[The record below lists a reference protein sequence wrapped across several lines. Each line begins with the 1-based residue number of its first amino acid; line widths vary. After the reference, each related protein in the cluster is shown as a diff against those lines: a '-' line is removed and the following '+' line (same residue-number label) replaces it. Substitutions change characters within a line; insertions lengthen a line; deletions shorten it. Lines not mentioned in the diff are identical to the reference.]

1 MARLQELFTMTIL
14 DEIGGSVTITEG
26 WRALELFTNRY
37 TPIREFLTYVNDE
50 RPRRS
55 ILFFHGDG
63 GNGKSLLLRVLREQ
77 YCVYFSPVNWRYVK
91 ETYPQDKSL
100 VEETNRALGTESILA
115 ATIDFAPQ
123 SDELSQEPFTALQM
137 LRRSLSGHGLQ
148 FPIFDFACL
157 WYLDQTKRLTAERL
171 NNLFPDVEMDFIT
184 AMTDAIE
191 HKVWFVPIGAILKLM
206 GKHSKKQ
213 FTMFM
218 KQRKVNEDMVHQ
230 IQTMEPRDLFR
241 ELPYL
246 FATDLNMNLG
256 AGALH
261 KRIVLFFDSHEAF
274 WGYDKGVPTAVFY
287 ERDEWLRR
295 LLLSLEISSGIRVVI
310 AGREAPQWAN
320 ATSWQIPAS
329 YIDNKTLQEL
339 SRSDALLYLDKAGIA
354 DKKMRDCLVRY
365 AKVTNNRVHPL
376 LLGLCADVVLLAAG
390 QGESLTPQEFRRS
403 GETTLRVREIID
415 KLLSYARPDVRYA
428 IRALSA
434 CRSFD
439 KEIYFLLGQALR
451 FYPTE
456 SSFEL
461 LTQFS
466 FVWRSPG
473 ASQYR
478 IHDLLRRLF
487 FEQAD
492 EVTRKADEVLE
503 SYFRKLVA
511 QGEPLQII
519 GAIYHAYRLDWEKG
533 VAEWLEI
540 FDQALDESR
549 HDLTHALIELTAD
562 VIAKNN
568 ADAGHMSES
577 IGHYFLILG
586 RYDESR
592 QKYNEAIAFY
602 DRALRGK
609 ANPDIYDY
617 KGLALSRLGDLYEEL
632 SLDELALKS
641 YHKALKTLDTAM
653 MKVPNDPDPPNHKAS
668 TLSSIAELQF
678 KVSNY
683 KAASRTFA
691 QSLECYEVAL
701 RIAPEHADT
710 YSNKSETLIGLA
722 EMQSELSEYE
732 KVTETLGEAI
742 AVCDAALRFRPGDL
756 TALTN
761 KAAAM
766 QGLGDVQCTLM
777 NFTQAGSSYKQA
789 LELYDKILERAAN
802 DVIVLANKATTLVG
816 MAHMY
821 STLSQYEKSVACFEE
836 SLKTLDDVHKLAAG
850 DFSALSLRV
859 EALEHLGQVRVKQGL
874 YPEALQV
881 YKQAIAVC
889 EEGLNRSSADKIL
902 RTRRANIQGSLSE
915 LQAELGDNKQAIASL
930 KEAVSQLQEVLRDA
944 PEEVSVLE
952 NQAIAFR
959 QLGEIYT
966 EIADYDLAFDY
977 LLQAISM
984 NETVL
989 QVASNDLVTQGEQGE
1004 SHNTLGS
1011 LHLLLSQNDQATE
1024 QFEEALKT
1032 FSRMLKLVPD
1042 HFAALVGRG
1051 DAFAGLGEVN
1061 FEKSLYRDAIND
1073 VERAMAE
1080 YRRSLKSGPHHEP
1093 AQLGIASAMV
1103 LRGEILIQLSEYD
1116 EAIKSVSEGLRTYET
1131 FAKSKGPPSTSEEI
1145 GNILLKLGN
1154 LQADLGRYV
1163 EARHTYQRA
1172 IKLAEDVLLI
1182 GKGRDTTRAIKA
1194 CALHGLSY
1202 VQARLSNYAA
1212 ANDNFTRATSI
1223 FDELTQ
1229 QYPDDFILRFNQ
1241 AEAFFDLAQVEAHQS
1256 NYEEADGYYRRALEA
1271 CDVALRQVPA
1281 DINVLLQKADTLRG
1295 LGDLQADL
1303 SQHEQA
1309 MIRYQQSMD
1318 QCSQAL
1324 SHSSNNI
1331 NALTKKAEAYRKLA
1345 TVRFETSQET
1355 SSDQFS
1361 EVAAL
1366 CDRALSIA
1374 HNNIDAK
1381 LSKAWALLYLSKLHS
1396 QDDALTYLQRS
1407 NQLVSDCI
1415 KLAPQ
1420 RKDVKELNKVLAA
1433 ALKVMKQ
1440 Q

>member
-1 MARLQELFTMTIL
+1 MTIL

-37 TPIREFLTYVNDE
+37 TPIRRFLTYVNDE
-50 RPRRS
+50 RPRRP

-77 YCVYFSPVNWRYVK
+77 YCVYFSHTNWEYIK
-91 ETYPQDKSL
+91 ETFKQDKSF
-100 VEETNRALGTESILA
+100 VEETKRALGTKPILA

-123 SDELSQEPFTALQM
+123 GDELSQEPFTALLM

-157 WYLDQTKRLTAERL
+157 WYLDQTKRLSSERL
-171 NNLFPDVEMDFIT
+171 SNLFPDVEMDFIM
-184 AMTDAIE
+184 AMADAIE
-191 HKVWFVPIGAILKLM
+191 HKLWFVPVGAILKLM

-218 KQRKVNEDMVHQ
+218 KQRKVNEDMLNQ

-256 AGALH
+256 VGAHH
-261 KRIVLFFDSHEAF
+261 KRIVLFFDSYEAF

-295 LLLSLEISSGIRVVI
+295 LLLSLETSSGIRVVL

-320 ATSWQIPAS
+320 ATTWQIPAK

-339 SRSDALLYLDKAGIA
+339 SRSDALIYLDKAGIE

-365 AKVTNNRVHPL
+365 AKVTNSRVHPL
-376 LLGLCADVVLLAAG
+376 LLGLCADVILLAAE

-415 KLLSYARPDVRYA
+415 KLLSYAKLDVRYA

-439 KEIYFLLGQALR
+439 KEIYYLLGQAIR
-451 FYPTE
+451 FHPTE

-492 EVTRKADEVLE
+492 EVTRKADEFLE

-511 QGEPLQII
+511 EGEPLQII
-519 GAIYHAYRLDWEKG
+519 GAIYHAYRLDWKKG

-540 FDQALDESR
+540 FDQALDESH

-562 VIAKNN
+562 VLAKDNT
-568 ADAGHMSES
+568 DAGRMSES
-577 IGHYFLILG
+577 IANYFLILG

-592 QKYNEAIAFY
+592 QKHNEAIAFY

-609 ANPDIYDY
+609 ANPEIYDY

-632 SLDELALKS
+632 SMDQLALKS
-641 YHKALKTLDTAM
+641 YHKALKSLDTAM
-653 MKVPNDPDPPNHKAS
+653 MKLPNDPDPPINKAA

-678 KVSNY
+678 KLSNY

-701 RIAPEHADT
+701 RIAPDYVDT
-710 YSNKSETLIGLA
+710 YLNKSETLIGLA
-722 EMQSELSEYE
+722 EMESELSQYE
-732 KVTETLGEAI
+732 KAAETLCEAV
-742 AVCDAALRFRPGDL
+742 AVCDAALHFRPGDL

-777 NFTQAGSSYKQA
+777 DFTEAGSNYKQA

-802 DVIVLANKATTLVG
+802 DVIVLANKATTFVG

-821 STLSQYEKSVACFEE
+821 STLSRYEKSVSCFEKG
-836 SLKTLDDVHKLAAG
+836 LKALDDVHKLAAG
-850 DFSALSLRV
+850 DLSALSLRV
-859 EALEHLGQVRVKQGL
+859 EALEHLGRVRVQQGH
-874 YPEALQV
+874 YPEALHI
-881 YKQAIAVC
+881 YNQAIAVC
-889 EEGLNRSSADKIL
+889 DEGINRSPADKVL

-915 LQAELGDNKQAIASL
+915 LQSELGDNKQAIASL
-930 KEAVSQLQEVLRDA
+930 KEAASRLQEVLRDA
-944 PEEVSVLE
+944 PEEVTVLE

-966 EIADYDLAFDY
+966 EIADYDLALDY
-977 LLQAISM
+977 LWQAISM
-984 NETVL
+984 NEKVL
-989 QVASNDLVTQGEQGE
+989 QVASNDLVTLDEQGE
-1004 SHNTLGS
+1004 SHKKLGN
-1011 LHLLLSQNDQATE
+1011 LHLVLSQNDQATE

-1032 FSRMLKLVPD
+1032 FGRMLKLVPD
-1042 HFAALVGRG
+1042 HFSALVGRG

-1061 FEKSLYRDAIND
+1061 FEKSRYRDAIND
-1073 VERAMAE
+1073 LERAMAE
-1080 YRRSLKSGPHHEP
+1080 YERSLKSGPHHEP
-1093 AQLGIASAMV
+1093 ARLGIASAMV
-1103 LRGEILIQLSEYD
+1103 LRGEILTQLSEYD
-1116 EAIKSVSEGLRTYET
+1116 EAIKSFTEGLRTYET
-1131 FAKSKGPPSTSEEI
+1131 VAKSKGPPSTSEEI

-1163 EARHTYQRA
+1163 EARHAYQRA
-1172 IKLAEDVLLI
+1172 LKLADDVLLI
-1182 GKGRDTTRAIKA
+1182 GKGRDTARAIKA

-1202 VQARLSNYAA
+1202 VQAQLSEHAA
-1212 ANDNFTRATSI
+1212 AKDNFTRATSI
-1223 FDELTQ
+1223 FDDLIQ
-1229 QYPDDFILRFNQ
+1229 HYPDDFSLRFNQ
-1241 AEAFFDLAQVEAHQS
+1241 AEVFFDLAEVEAHQS
-1256 NYEEADGYYRRALEA
+1256 NYEEADGFYRRALDS
-1271 CDVALRQVPA
+1271 CDVALGQVPT
-1281 DINVLLQKADTLRG
+1281 DITVLLQKAETLRG

-1303 SQHEQA
+1303 SQHEEA

-1324 SHSSNNI
+1324 SYAPNNTR
-1331 NALTKKAEAYRKLA
+1331 ALTKKAEAYRKLA
-1345 TVRFETSQET
+1345 TVRFETSEET
-1355 SSDQFS
+1355 SADQFS

-1366 CDRALSIA
+1366 CDRALTIA

-1381 LSKAWALLYLSKLHS
+1381 LNKAWALLYLSKLHP
-1396 QDDALTYLQRS
+1396 QDNALTYLEKT

-1420 RKDVKELNKVLAA
+1420 RKDVKELNNVLVP
-1433 ALKVMKQ
+1433 ALKAMKQ